1 MAGATSNWCSTK
13 DGNLMS
19 DPLEGPRW
27 PTNVVTYSFASTN
40 YVAQPASF
48 SHFITN
54 PAYQAIVESAAAAW
68 SAVSGIQFQLVPDS
82 ASVDIRVGFQSL
94 DATPGGV
101 IGSAYWSWSGPNFL
115 PGTIVAA
122 EDPAANLLTPLP
134 NGDFQYSGTTTG
146 LRQVFEH
153 ELGHA
158 LGLDHNQNDLN
169 AAMYPN
175 SGPSNNSG
183 PDLSDIQAI
192 QSLYG
197 APASSPTFIYDANAT
212 VVREDYAAGLG
223 REPDQDGWAHWD
235 DFLNGGGT
243 PAQLAENISQLLDFQ
258 ALHAQQTDA
267 DYVESLYENGL
278 GRSADSGGLQ
288 GWVGALQRGS
298 LDRAGVLAG
307 IVQSPESHAHLQ
319 LV

>member
-1 MAGATSNWCSTK
+1 
-13 DGNLMS
+13 MS

-40 YVAQPASF
+40 YVGQPASF

-158 LGLDHNQNDLN
+158 LGLDHNQNDPN

-212 VVREDYAAGLG
+212 VVRDDYAAGFG
-223 REPDQDGWAHWD
+223 REPDQGGWAHWD